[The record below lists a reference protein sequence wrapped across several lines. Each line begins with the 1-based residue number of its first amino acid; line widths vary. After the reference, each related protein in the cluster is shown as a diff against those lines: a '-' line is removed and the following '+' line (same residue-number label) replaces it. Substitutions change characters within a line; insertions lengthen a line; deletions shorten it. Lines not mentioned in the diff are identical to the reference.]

1 MPFKNPEQKAE
12 YQRDYMRMKRAG
24 EGKAT
29 PGKTLDPSD
38 IKTAQ
43 GLLDT
48 LADTIGEVAA
58 AEADPLM
65 RARCLGYLIAIGLKA
80 VETADLESR
89 ITKLEESAHIKY

>member
-1 MPFKNPEQKAE
+1 MSYKDKNKQAE
-12 YQRDYMRMKRAG
+12 YQREWQRMKKAG
-24 EGKAT
+24 TNKT
-29 PGKTLDPSD
+29 PGRTLNPSD

-89 ITKLEESAHIKY
+89 ITKLEESTHIKY